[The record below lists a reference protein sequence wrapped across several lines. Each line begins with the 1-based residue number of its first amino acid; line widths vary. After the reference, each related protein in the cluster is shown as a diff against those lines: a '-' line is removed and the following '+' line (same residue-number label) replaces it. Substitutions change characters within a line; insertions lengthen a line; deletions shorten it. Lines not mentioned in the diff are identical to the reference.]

1 MKKYTILKNS
11 ENGIMLVSAKGI
23 YDVVHLNTSE
33 DGAYIYHEDTGEFEF
48 TEGFYHA
55 DYFEVYTD
63 EKLVVRNDWAERWNA
78 VQIEYGINTD
88 IIVFDG
94 IEDESEWNSIGE
106 CDAEVELERCQDY
119 PRQEATRLYH
129 CDNGL
134 VIREYCPF
142 FADEQP
148 TTFEV
153 IKGNIGNI

>member
-48 TEGFYHA
+48 TEGFYQA

-78 VQIEYGINTD
+78 NLLREKMISLDYEFEGEAD
-88 IIVFDG
+88 
-94 IEDESEWNSIGE
+94 SIGE